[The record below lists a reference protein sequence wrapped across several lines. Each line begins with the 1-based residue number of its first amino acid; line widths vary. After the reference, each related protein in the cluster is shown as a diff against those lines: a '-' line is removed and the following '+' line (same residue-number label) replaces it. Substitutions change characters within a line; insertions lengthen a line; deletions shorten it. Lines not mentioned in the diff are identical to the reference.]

1 MGSPPLPPH
10 ERTWRH
16 PSEVAAAERHA
27 IRHTEVQRSTR
38 GFAIATGSI
47 GLVTVGILMI
57 VVTPPAQD
65 APVAVSATTSPFT
78 SSPFTSSAL
87 TASSVTSSRATPR
100 EASGRTATP
109 VAARSVAQALAT
121 PIGDGRLALMT
132 APGSTI
138 RRGSELDVQLTN
150 GPVVT
155 AVVDATAA
163 GIVVVSI
170 ASGADG
176 HEIAATQPD
185 PEEIVTVLAQPPVTI
200 AFAALTTLDAE
211 EGTPVLDGDGELI
224 GLCSQRHGAG
234 DDQPITL
241 IDVTGD
247 VTKDSARDE
256 QRAVATTTAP

>member
-1 MGSPPLPPH
+1 
-10 ERTWRH
+10 
-16 PSEVAAAERHA
+16 
-27 IRHTEVQRSTR
+27 
-38 GFAIATGSI
+38 
-47 GLVTVGILMI
+47 
-57 VVTPPAQD
+57 
-65 APVAVSATTSPFT
+65 
-78 SSPFTSSAL
+78 
-87 TASSVTSSRATPR
+87 
-100 EASGRTATP
+100 
-109 VAARSVAQALAT
+109 
-121 PIGDGRLALMT
+121 MT

-163 GIVVVSI
+163 GVVVVSI

-185 PEEIVTVLAQPPVTI
+185 PEEIVTVLAEPPVTI

-247 VTKDSARDE
+247 VTKDSALDE

>member
-47 GLVTVGILMI
+47 WLVAVGILMI

-78 SSPFTSSAL
+78 SSAV
-87 TASSVTSSRATPR
+87 TASSATSSRATPR

-163 GIVVVSI
+163 GVVVVSI

-241 IDVTGD
+241 IDVTGH
-247 VTKDSARDE
+247 VTKDSAHDE

>member
-1 MGSPPLPPH
+1 VGSPPIPPH

-27 IRHTEVQRSTR
+27 IRHTELQRSTR

-47 GLVTVGILMI
+47 GLIAVGILMI
-57 VVTPPAQD
+57 MVTPPAQD
-65 APVAVSATTSPFT
+65 SPVAVSAT
-78 SSPFTSSAL
+78 SSPSAGPSTGSSTGRGSSA
-87 TASSVTSSRATPR
+87 RA
-100 EASGRTATP
+100 ATP
-109 VAARSVAQALAT
+109 VAARSVPQALAT

-138 RRGSELDVQLTN
+138 RRGSEINVQLTN

-155 AVVDATAA
+155 AVVDATSA
-163 GIVVVSI
+163 GVVIVSI
-170 ASGADG
+170 ASGANG
-176 HEIAATQPD
+176 HEIAATPPD
-185 PEEIVTVLAQPPVTI
+185 PNDIVTVLAEPPITI

-247 VTKDSARDE
+247 VTKESTRDQ
-256 QRAVATTTAP
+256 QRAVATTTVP

>member
-1 MGSPPLPPH
+1 MRRDRYDLPFVGSPPIPPH

-27 IRHTEVQRSTR
+27 IRHTELQRSTR

-47 GLVTVGILMI
+47 GLIAVGTLMI
-57 VVTPPAQD
+57 MVTPPAQD
-65 APVAVSATTSPFT
+65 SPVAVSATTSP
-78 SSPFTSSAL
+78 SAANSPSIGRGSSA
-87 TASSVTSSRATPR
+87 RAV
-100 EASGRTATP
+100 TP
-109 VAARSVAQALAT
+109 VAARSVPQALAT

-138 RRGSELDVQLTN
+138 RRGSEPDVQLTN

-155 AVVDATAA
+155 AVVDATSA
-163 GIVVVSI
+163 GVVIVSI
-170 ASGADG
+170 ASGAHG
-176 HEIAATQPD
+176 HEIAATPPD
-185 PEEIVTVLAQPPVTI
+185 PEDIVTVLAEPPVTI

-247 VTKDSARDE
+247 VTKDSTLDQ
-256 QRAVATTTAP
+256 QRAVATTTVP

>member
-47 GLVTVGILMI
+47 GLVAVGILMI
-57 VVTPPAQD
+57 VVTPPEQD

-78 SSPFTSSAL
+78 SSAV
-87 TASSVTSSRATPR
+87 TASAASSSRATSSRATQR

-163 GIVVVSI
+163 GVVVVSI

-185 PEEIVTVLAQPPVTI
+185 PQEIVTVLAQPPVTI

-211 EGTPVLDGDGELI
+211 EGTPVLDGDSELI

-256 QRAVATTTAP
+256 QRVVATPTAP

>member
-1 MGSPPLPPH
+1 
-10 ERTWRH
+10 
-16 PSEVAAAERHA
+16 
-27 IRHTEVQRSTR
+27 VQRSTR

-47 GLVTVGILMI
+47 GLVAVGILMI

-65 APVAVSATTSPFT
+65 SPVAVSATTSPFT
-78 SSPFTSSAL
+78 SASATSASA
-87 TASSVTSSRATPR
+87 TASSATPR
-100 EASGRTATP
+100 ASGRATAP

-132 APGSTI
+132 APGSAI
-138 RRGSELDVQLTN
+138 RRGAELDVQLTN

-163 GIVVVSI
+163 GVVVVSI
-170 ASGADG
+170 ASGANG
-176 HEIAATQPD
+176 HEIAATQPEAD
-185 PEEIVTVLAQPPVTI
+185 EIVTVLAEPPVTI

-211 EGTPVLDGDGELI
+211 EGTPVLDDDGELI

-247 VTKDSARDE
+247 VTKDSALDE

>member
-47 GLVTVGILMI
+47 GLVAVGILMI
-57 VVTPPAQD
+57 VVTPQEQD

-78 SSPFTSSAL
+78 SSAVTSSAV
-87 TASSVTSSRATPR
+87 TASPATSSRATSR

-163 GIVVVSI
+163 GVVVVSI

-185 PEEIVTVLAQPPVTI
+185 PEEIVTVLAEPPVTI

-256 QRAVATTTAP
+256 HRAVATTTAP